1 MGVDGE
7 MCVCV
12 RVRVSVCVSVC
23 ACVCLCVFVC
33 FVGVGV
39 TGCDMVSG
47 DGLDVRGMRVITCR
61 CRGKGPSWNRANMRI
76 ASGIDISW

>member
-1 MGVDGE
+1 

-12 RVRVSVCVSVC
+12 RVCVSVCVSVC

-47 DGLDVRGMRVITCR
+47 DGWIGCERDAGDYLSV
-61 CRGKGPSWNRANMRI
+61 PW
-76 ASGIDISW
+76 